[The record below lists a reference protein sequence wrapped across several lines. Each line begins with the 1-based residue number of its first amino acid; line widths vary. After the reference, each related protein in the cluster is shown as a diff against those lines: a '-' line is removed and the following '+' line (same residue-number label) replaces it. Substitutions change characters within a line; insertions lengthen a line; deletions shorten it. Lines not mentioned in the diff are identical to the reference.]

1 MVGILETEESIAQNE
16 GESSEEEE
24 DLDHEYELSNERME
38 VDMIIDMMMS
48 PIKELDENKCF
59 YDCI

>member
-1 MVGILETEESIAQNE
+1 MVGIIETEESIAQNE
-16 GESSEEEE
+16 GESSEDEE